1 MYFSGELRKLDKV
14 PLFIYQGIK
23 MSEMLANH
31 YFMVRN
37 YPAAQEEYEAVLS
50 KMPDNKNARK
60 RLVVCYTQ
68 TGKVKQ
74 AIQLFNELIAD
85 DINFIIDTDPVRDD
99 CPCPELIEKIEA
111 RKGINTDT
119 VDFNL
124 IMGIIWLYC
133 DAARSVE
140 YFHHAKEL
148 SPEDISIDAAIDA
161 IHEYLNSRKLA
172 ERRA

>member
-1 MYFSGELRKLDKV
+1 
-14 PLFIYQGIK
+14 

-37 YPAAQEEYEAVLS
+37 YLSAQEEYEAVLS

-60 RLVVCYTQ
+60 RLVICYTQ
-68 TGKVKQ
+68 TGRVKQ
-74 AIQLFNELIAD
+74 AIQLFNELIAV
-85 DINFIIDTDPVRDD
+85 DINFIIDTNPVRDD

-133 DAARSVE
+133 DAARSIE
-140 YFHHAKEL
+140 FFLHAREL
-148 SPEDISIDAAIDA
+148 SPDDISIDTAINA
-161 IHEYLNSRKLA
+161 IHDYLDSRNLA
-172 ERRA
+172 GNAL